1 MEEFG
6 ILRYALPAICGG
18 FGVFFL
24 INSANNAP
32 NNNKCYL
39 GLAPL
44 FLLFLGTLTSF
55 YAVFSLYFDNP
66 PNDDLNNALWL
77 KPAYILFSL
86 IVFGYLLDLLQRRI
100 TWSDEGLKIRRVF
113 RGELSIRWDDV
124 ENITYNNWAQWWR
137 ISFSKNRSVI
147 FYDMMRGSK
156 YLINECNRNIK
167 PSDSAS

>member
-1 MEEFG
+1 ML
-6 ILRYALPAICGG
+6 LR
-18 FGVFFL
+18 
-24 INSANNAP
+24 
-32 NNNKCYL
+32 
-39 GLAPL
+39 
-44 FLLFLGTLTSF
+44 
-55 YAVFSLYFDNP
+55 D
-66 PNDDLNNALWL
+66 DDLNNALWL

-167 PSDSAS
+167 P